1 MAARASST
9 SNPPVTT
16 EASVD
21 LEKEDPILAVLRAVK
36 DDFQGPD
43 RITPVITKF
52 KNDLREYDQL
62 QDDIQKR
69 SHEHIKNLSRQLA
82 LLRESSTRERMD
94 PESVY
99 HDELMIQYDREMFA
113 KASAIQSLEQDISS
127 LEAQIQK
134 LKLQSLRLDSGA
146 DPESLDD
153 PAAFSAASA
162 TPGAGASSTKSS
174 SSAANGGAET
184 IDKRRSISSR
194 TSRTGQELEDMV
206 LDTPAETEMSRAER
220 EQAATVLKLHLY
232 RTLGVELVE
241 DERGNFSK
249 ARIRSKND
257 VHLVKLDD
265 ELSPYFQT
273 NLLWD
278 LASK

>member
-1 MAARASST
+1 MAAQLASS
-9 SNPPVTT
+9 SAPASTT
-16 EASVD
+16 ETSTGPG
-21 LEKEDPILAVLRAVK
+21 KEDPTLALLRAVK

-43 RITPVITKF
+43 RITPVIAKF

-62 QDDIQKR
+62 QEDVQKR

-94 PESVY
+94 PESVH
-99 HDELMIQYDREMFA
+99 HDELMIQYEREMYA
-113 KASAIQSLEQDISS
+113 KANAIQGLEQDISS
-127 LEAQIQK
+127 LETQIQK
-134 LKLQSLRLDSGA
+134 FKLQALRLDSGA
-146 DPESLDD
+146 DPENLDD
-153 PAAFSAASA
+153 PMTFNTASRSGVSANNVKAASGVND
-162 TPGAGASSTKSS
+162 T
-174 SSAANGGAET
+174 AE
-184 IDKRRSISSR
+184 KRRSLSAR
-194 TSRTGQELEDMV
+194 TSRTGQELEDMMV
-206 LDTPAETEMSRAER
+206 DTPIETEMTRAER

-241 DERGNFSK
+241 DDRGSFSK